1 MAASITPDPFVPSG
15 HYRVRSPSQ
24 IRRDFG
30 ERNSSRRPLEG
41 LALCQLKLGLSGAQL
56 EIDSAGA
63 QPLSEIVASL
73 RSQIKAGSGCQ
84 DREISVVRACQAV
97 RVGRISLECSTTLV
111 LEDVEWGCGGLV
123 RDQKTP
129 GGANN
134 KPHQR
139 PAPFHEHI

>member
-30 ERNSSRRPLEG
+30 ERNSSRRLLEG
-41 LALCQLKLGLSGAQL
+41 RGWHCASSNWDSLELNWTSILQAPSHCQKSSRSPRSGFRL
-56 EIDSAGA
+56 PG
-63 QPLSEIVASL
+63 P
-73 RSQIKAGSGCQ
+73 G
-84 DREISVVRACQAV
+84 ISVARACQAV